1 MKIFVKA
8 SYDAFDDIERLIES
22 KICNILGIDS
32 VTVSISSGKN
42 WITIWVAPDTEKWSD
57 KIDLYKLAG
66 KDIDNVDYT
75 FKRQYLP
82 RKLVKIADNY
92 AKNEIA
98 DIIEDAGFI
107 ITEPIKSMD
116 GLYRYKVELK

>member
-1 MKIFVKA
+1 MKIYVKA
-8 SYDAFDDIERLIES
+8 SHDTFYDTERLIES

-42 WITIWVAPDTEKWSD
+42 WITVWVQPNTEKWSD

-75 FKRQYLP
+75 VKRQYLP

-98 DIIEDAGFI
+98 DIIEDAGFT
-107 ITEPIKSMD
+107 ITEPIRSSD
-116 GLYRYKVELK
+116 GCYRYKVELK